1 LIKFKENCSE
11 LIGESI
17 NWRLEMGCGLRDHK
31 YLNLE
36 LDLNFTAEDIV
47 HKNCCDFENKKAGNF
62 IPLNNSIKMIYF

>member
-1 LIKFKENCSE
+1 
-11 LIGESI
+11 
-17 NWRLEMGCGLRDHK
+17 MGCGLRDHK